1 MFWPEKLPAE
11 VDEPASDL
19 DEAFVEKG
27 VGVPALQPKML
38 EDVVSLEI
46 FTRVK

>member
-1 MFWPEKLPAE
+1 VFWPKELPAE

-19 DEAFVEKG
+19 DEAFVENG

-38 EDVVSLEI
+38 EDVVRLEI
-46 FTRVK
+46 FTRVE